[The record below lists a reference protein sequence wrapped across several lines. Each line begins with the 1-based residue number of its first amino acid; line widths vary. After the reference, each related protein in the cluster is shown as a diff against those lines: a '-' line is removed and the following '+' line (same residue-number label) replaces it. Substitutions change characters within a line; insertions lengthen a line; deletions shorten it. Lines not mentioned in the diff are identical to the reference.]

1 MVRRQRERND
11 FPSFDSSRL
20 DGRRRPLP
28 AGDQLSDMSNE
39 LFVGRKQRLTP
50 GDNVFDRYAKHPVNN
65 IEFDGNFGRRKDSDF
80 HPKFSK
86 QFYNDEQQNV
96 DRRAKW
102 KFANSQRNYFD
113 QYIIQPTRYDPL
125 FRRNNN
131 LNLNPNDHH
140 RSTQFGYY
148 NQQIDDPRRWGRKKP
163 PKHKYRHWDEYFQRN
178 MYGRDNNFQS
188 VTGLDEMRLMHEK
201 HFKDKNNDMNRYI
214 NEQPYINYKKNGK
227 VQREDYWQLYH

>member
-1 MVRRQRERND
+1 MCLTDMLNTLSIILNLTGTLGGEKIRIFTQNLVS
-11 FPSFDSSRL
+11 SFIMMSSKMLIEEQNGSLRI
-20 DGRRRPLP
+20 
-28 AGDQLSDMSNE
+28 A
-39 LFVGRKQRLTP
+39 
-50 GDNVFDRYAKHPVNN
+50 NV
-65 IEFDGNFGRRKDSDF
+65 
-80 HPKFSK
+80 
-86 QFYNDEQQNV
+86 
-96 DRRAKW
+96 
-102 KFANSQRNYFD
+102 
-113 QYIIQPTRYDPL
+113 IQPTRYDPL

>member
-1 MVRRQRERND
+1 MVRRQRERNH

-39 LFVGRKQRLTP
+39 LFVGRKQRLTA

-65 IEFDGNFGRRKDSDF
+65 IEFDGNFGRREDSNF

-131 LNLNPNDHH
+131 LNLNLNDHH
-140 RSTQFGYY
+140 RSTQFDYY
-148 NQQIDDPRRWGRKKP
+148 NQQIDDPRHRGRGRP
-163 PKHKYRHWDEYFQRN
+163 PKRRKVHFDEYPQQKVYN
-178 MYGRDNNFQS
+178 IDSHHTTERDNSFPS
-188 VTGLDEMRLMHEK
+188 VASLDEKRIPDEDYLQNK
-201 HFKDKNNDMNRYI
+201 KNNVPRN
-214 NEQPYINYKKNGK
+214 KNG
-227 VQREDYWQLYH
+227 QL